1 MPDCNRKVLV
11 PPNFLTI
18 DNIIKRKRHEERERK
33 RINKQHQGVHTHCLD
48 KKPKANFYCE
58 A

>member
-18 DNIIKRKRHEERERK
+18 DNIIKRQRHEERERR